1 MMEPPVATL
10 RGSWLILN
18 RYAQSKYWQWKCNRN
33 FEESN
38 DNEADGDVLR
48 TNAVDAG

>member
-1 MMEPPVATL
+1 ML
-10 RGSWLILN
+10 D

-33 FEESN
+33 FGES
-38 DNEADGDVLR
+38 DHNEADGDVLR